1 MPLESGSSKE
11 AISANISTLEGEG
24 KPHEQAVAIALS
36 NAEDAATPVKAAGII
51 FVAGRKVLLL
61 QRADNGTW
69 GMPGGGIEDGELPMQ
84 AACREVLEETGHVV
98 NPDAGPLVQ
107 VGVVDNPDGCQFT
120 CFAQY
125 LAEPFPVSVNAESSG
140 FGWCDVGALP
150 EPLFMASG
158 PLIALATTTYAM
170 DEADTARQFDGNGF
184 CEIKRNP
191 LSKVG
196 VFPYLGKNIPGA
208 DPSRIYNVYR
218 PAEELADP
226 ATIESFKLTPWINDH
241 AMLGNVKGGI
251 PAEQKGV
258 HGVIGQDVFFE
269 GDTLYGNLKLFSS
282 EHAER
287 IDNGKTELSLGYRSV
302 FEKSQG
308 VFNGETYDYVQR
320 RIRGNHVASV
330 NDGRM
335 GPEVAV
341 LDHFSLTF
349 DSKDIQTMADPEKK
363 PDAPEGGE
371 GAMTIAELT
380 AMVKAIGPQLAAL
393 QTAMAA
399 LNAPAAAAAV
409 EDTAKVPTTEETAA
423 VMDAAIA
430 KAQPGLLQ
438 KMLATVKQ
446 RDALAAQLAE
456 HVGTFDHSDMTP
468 ADVVKYGVEKLGIKA
483 PEGQEAAFLSGYL
496 SAKVAPRRQAVAT
509 MDGDDTQEQAGFM
522 AAYTKE

>member
-1 MPLESGSSKE
+1 M
-11 AISANISTLEGEG
+11 T
-24 KPHEQAVAIALS
+24 Q
-36 NAEDAATPVKAAGII
+36 AAGVI
-51 FVAGRKVLLL
+51 FVVGRDVLLL
-61 QRADNGTW
+61 QRLDGTW
-69 GMPGGGIEDGELPMQ
+69 GLPGGGVEDGELPMQ

-98 NPDAGPLVQ
+98 NVDAGPLVQ
-107 VGVVDNPDGCQFT
+107 VGVVDNPDGVQFT

-125 LAEPFPVSVNAESSG
+125 LAERFPVAICDESSG
-140 FGWCDVGALP
+140 FAWVPVDQLP
-150 EPLFMASG
+150 EPLFMATG
-158 PLIALATTTYAM
+158 PLIALAATTYAVM

-191 LSKVG
+191 ISKVG

-208 DPSRIYNVYR
+208 DPAKVYMVYR
-218 PAEELADP
+218 PAEELGNP
-226 ATIESFKLTPWINDH
+226 ATVESFKLTPWINDH
-241 AMLGNVKGGI
+241 AMLGAVKGGI

-258 HGVIGQDVFFE
+258 HGVIGQDVFFD
-269 GDTLYGNLKLFSS
+269 GDTLYGNLKLFSA
-282 EHAER
+282 EHGER
-287 IDNGKTELSLGYRSV
+287 IDAGKTALSLGYRSV

-308 VFNGETYDYVQR
+308 VFNGEAYDYVQR
-320 RIRGNHVASV
+320 RIRGNHIASV

-380 AMVKAIGPQLAAL
+380 AVVKAIGPQLQAL

-399 LNAPAAAAAV
+399 LSNPAPAAAAAV
-409 EDTAKVPTTEETAA
+409 EDTAKAPTAEETAA

-438 KMLATVKQ
+438 KMLATVKE

-468 ADVVKYGVEKLGIKA
+468 ADVVKYGVEKLGVKA
-483 PEGQEAAFLSGYL
+483 PEGQEAAFLRGYL
-496 SAKVAPRRQAVAT
+496 SAKPAPRSQAVAT
-509 MDGDDTQEQAGFM
+509 MDAADTQEQPGFM
-522 AAYTKE
+522 TAYTQE